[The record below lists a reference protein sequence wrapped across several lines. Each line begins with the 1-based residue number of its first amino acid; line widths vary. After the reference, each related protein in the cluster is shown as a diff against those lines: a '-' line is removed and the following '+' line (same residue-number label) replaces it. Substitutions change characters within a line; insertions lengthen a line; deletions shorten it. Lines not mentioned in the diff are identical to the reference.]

1 MKKFIL
7 ILLFFCQIAHADLP
21 LSLEELVTDK
31 GKFKLDSNLSY
42 INREIS
48 QKEFAAPLYIQ
59 TTNNNLV
66 AVPTILNDTDSN
78 SDVIVGTVG
87 LRYGLT
93 GKTDVY
99 ASASHLW
106 RSEREFNGSGSL
118 KNRDRQFS
126 DVSLGVS
133 HILCKTAKIPR

>member
-87 LRYGLT
+87 ALRL
-93 GKTDVY
+93 
-99 ASASHLW
+99 
-106 RSEREFNGSGSL
+106 
-118 KNRDRQFS
+118 NRQNRCVRQRKPFMAQRTQ
-126 DVSLGVS
+126 
-133 HILCKTAKIPR
+133 I